1 MKGLI
6 TTGAAQA
13 KPVSDS
19 LLLFQKEAAW
29 KGKGKKKKRGL
40 LYNHHYFI
48 CRVYTME
55 NKSQGTRSQI
65 ISVSLM
71 VWKSFCFYRGK
82 TNVNLMCVCERERD
96 HTTPFIAKG
105 RAVKSRNKK

>member
-6 TTGAAQA
+6 ITGSTQA
-13 KPVSDS
+13 KSVSDS
-19 LLLFQKEAAW
+19 LLLFRKEAAW
-29 KGKGKKKKRGL
+29 KGKGEKKGL

-55 NKSQGTRSQI
+55 NKSQGTQSQI

-71 VWKSFCFYRGK
+71 VWKLLCFYRGK
-82 TNVNLMCVCERERD
+82 TNVNLMCVCVRT
-96 HTTPFIAKG
+96 HTCNSLHCKG
-105 RAVKSRNKK
+105 QSSEIQK

>member
-6 TTGAAQA
+6 TTGSAQA
-13 KPVSDS
+13 KSVSDS
-19 LLLFQKEAAW
+19 LLLFRKEAAW
-29 KGKGKKKKRGL
+29 KGKGKGGGGKRGL

-55 NKSQGTRSQI
+55 NKSQGTCRQI

-82 TNVNLMCVCERERD
+82 TNVNLMCASARPYE
-96 HTTPFIAKG
+96 TPFIAKG